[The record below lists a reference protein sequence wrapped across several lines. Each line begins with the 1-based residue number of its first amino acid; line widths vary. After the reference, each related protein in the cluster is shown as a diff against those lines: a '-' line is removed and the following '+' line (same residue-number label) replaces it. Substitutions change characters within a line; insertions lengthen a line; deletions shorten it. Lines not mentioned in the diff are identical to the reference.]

1 LGPGLRRGDERFHG
15 TPLMLAYIARRLL
28 ATIPV
33 MAIVAV
39 LVFSMLRL
47 TPGDPAAIIAGAA
60 ATSQDIIDIR
70 ARLGLDR
77 SIVAQF
83 FVWIGHV
90 LTGDFGESFFFKK
103 QVAALIAD
111 RIGPTLAL
119 ATTTMIL
126 SVLIAVPLGVIAAW
140 KQGTWIDRIVMGF
153 SVLGFSVPVFVV
165 GYVLIYIFAVELSW
179 LPVQG
184 YQPLSEGLW
193 GFLQRLILPSFTL
206 SVIYIALIA
215 RITRTSVLEVLNE
228 DYIRTARAKGLP
240 DRVVL
245 MKHALRNAAVPI
257 VTIIGIGVALLI
269 GGVVVTES
277 VSSIPGLG
285 RLTVDAV
292 LARDYPT
299 VQAVILLFSAV
310 YVFLN
315 LVVDVAYTFL
325 DPRIRY

>member
-1 LGPGLRRGDERFHG
+1 
-15 TPLMLAYIARRLL
+15 MLAYIVRRLL

-33 MAIVAV
+33 MLVVAA

-60 ATSQDIIDIR
+60 GTSQDIVDIR

-83 FVWIGHV
+83 FIWFGH
-90 LTGDFGESFFFKK
+90 LLSGDFGESFFFKK
-103 QVAALIAD
+103 QVVALIAD
-111 RIGPTLAL
+111 RIGPTFAL
-119 ATTTMIL
+119 ATTTIVL
-126 SVLIAVPLGVIAAW
+126 SVLIAVPLGVVAAW
-140 KQGTWIDRIVMGF
+140 KQGTWIDRLVMGF

-165 GYVLIYIFAVELSW
+165 GYALIYIFAIELAW

-184 YQPLSEGLW
+184 YQALSEGFW
-193 GFLQRLILPSFTL
+193 GFLQHLILPSCTL

-215 RITRTSVLEVLNE
+215 RITRTSVLEVLDE

-240 DRVVL
+240 DRIVL

-277 VSSIPGLG
+277 VFSIPGLG

-310 YVFLN
+310 YVLLN
-315 LVVDVAYTFL
+315 LAVDVAYTLL

>member
-1 LGPGLRRGDERFHG
+1 
-15 TPLMLAYIARRLL
+15 MLAYIARRLL

-33 MAIVAV
+33 MAVVAM

-60 ATSQDIIDIR
+60 GTSQDIIDIR

-77 SIVAQF
+77 SIIAQF
-83 FVWIGHV
+83 FVWFGHI

-103 QVAALIAD
+103 QVASLIAD
-111 RIGPTLAL
+111 RIRPTFAL
-119 ATTTMIL
+119 ATTTIVL
-126 SVLIAVPLGVIAAW
+126 SVVVAVPLGVIAAW
-140 KQGTWIDRIVMGF
+140 KQGTWVDRLVMGF

-165 GYVLIYIFAVELSW
+165 GYVLIYVFAIELSW

-184 YQPLSEGLW
+184 YQPLSDGFW
-193 GFLQRLILPSFTL
+193 AFLQHLILPSLTL
-206 SVIYIALIA
+206 SVIYVALIA
-215 RITRTSVLEVLNE
+215 RITRTSVLEVLDE

-277 VSSIPGLG
+277 VFSIPGLG

-310 YVFLN
+310 YVLLN
-315 LVVDVAYTFL
+315 LVVDVAYTLL